1 MLTWAVCWL
10 LAQATVSDASV
21 STAHFYGAEERFLN
35 TFPLSS
41 VQLEAESAAGRA
53 QALNAKYLR
62 MIDPD
67 SLLWTFRA
75 NAGLPHPEGKPYY
88 GSWEDPAVEVDLHGA
103 GQLACIGSG
112 DKCKAQKA
120 RLRLH
125 WH

>member
-1 MLTWAVCWL
+1 MLAWVVCWL
-10 LAQATVSDASV
+10 LAQATVSDALI
-21 STAHFYGAEERFLN
+21 STTQFYDADERFLN

-88 GSWEDPAVEVDLHGA
+88 GSWEDPAVEVFWCDCMV
-103 GQLACIGSG
+103 QVS
-112 DKCKAQKA
+112 
-120 RLRLH
+120 
-125 WH
+125 